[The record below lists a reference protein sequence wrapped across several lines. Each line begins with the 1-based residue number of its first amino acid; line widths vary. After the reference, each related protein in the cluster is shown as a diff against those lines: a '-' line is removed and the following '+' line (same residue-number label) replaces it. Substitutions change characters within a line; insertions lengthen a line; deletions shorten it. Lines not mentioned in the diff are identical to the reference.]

1 MEEKQRLRDKYPLAF
16 RSVSPPP
23 SLSRWEELTDE
34 EVLAMDI
41 PGVNSIA
48 PLALQA
54 DQIDIQNC
62 EKLRVSSYCL
72 HWPIDSK
79 VDCINRKEIDV
90 NMAAIHSVLTFEILP
105 QLKEYARATEP
116 LREVAQF
123 WIGMFQAACTPVT
136 QPEVPDTTA
145 SPSQS
150 AQMSTPISSSASRS
164 ASRSQSQD
172 ITSTVS
178 ENQSFRD
185 FREGAEGSGNLIT
198 STPIVHRAQ
207 DEGSKASKLESTLS
221 SITESPHSRLKRE
234 MANLNLDASSID
246 ISDPSIHP
254 PQQPPIEP
262 VSFSSTSSHP
272 ANASTS
278 SISKGRGKVP
288 HQRDLRSKVLETV
301 TINSFQKEAPV
312 FSDKPSMSDFSIDSS
327 LSQLEARP
335 KPASIFNR
343 PKNLGPKEAAPVF
356 SRVQQQIFGPPSG
369 PGAAAAMQ
377 RRMLEGLLK
386 EAAVEKKA
394 GLPVGVLSPARSP
407 ARFTTTRHIQS
418 SRDISRYLDEDTESS
433 RQQSLVVDE
442 YGNEVIGGNR
452 PDWDDEDSFEHDSD
466 EEYVAPP
473 VQPLNLGRYYDVEN
487 EDSVD
492 STGWKS
498 TGGRSETGMGGS
510 SEGGPTETLFG
521 VGRKLQHGHGFELQ
535 DGLAESGSD
544 SFAPET
550 PLQVRRTDARH

>member
-377 RRMLEGLLK
+377 RRMLE
-386 EAAVEKKA
+386 
-394 GLPVGVLSPARSP
+394 
-407 ARFTTTRHIQS
+407 
-418 SRDISRYLDEDTESS
+418 
-433 RQQSLVVDE
+433 
-442 YGNEVIGGNR
+442 
-452 PDWDDEDSFEHDSD
+452 D

-510 SEGGPTETLFG
+510 IEGGPTETLFG